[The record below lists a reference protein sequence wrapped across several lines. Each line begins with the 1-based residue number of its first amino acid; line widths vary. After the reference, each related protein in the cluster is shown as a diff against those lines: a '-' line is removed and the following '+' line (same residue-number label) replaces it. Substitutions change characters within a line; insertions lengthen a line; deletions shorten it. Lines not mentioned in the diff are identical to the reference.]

1 MLISLS
7 YAYEKYS
14 VTFKKMQM
22 QFYRLHGEVKPWFL
36 SGLKQTSPSHPWR
49 VQYSSSPSL
58 LAPVL
63 SHHQSEGQVPGSRPM
78 PSSQSTSHSR
88 AHASRAKTENKAE
101 LSVGGQT
108 PSGSWEVNGN
118 SALLPGQALAPPPN
132 SPWARPSTCN
142 LSKAPFKLTFSK
154 KDIEETRKGASG

>member
-1 MLISLS
+1 M
-7 YAYEKYS
+7 
-14 VTFKKMQM
+14 
-22 QFYRLHGEVKPWFL
+22 
-36 SGLKQTSPSHPWR
+36 
-49 VQYSSSPSL
+49 
-58 LAPVL
+58 
-63 SHHQSEGQVPGSRPM
+63 PGSRPM

-101 LSVGGQT
+101 LSVRGQP

-142 LSKAPFKLTFSK
+142 LSKAPLNSLSQR
-154 KDIEETRKGASG
+154 ETLKRPEKVLLVKH